1 MQRNF
6 LLLTEA
12 LRVSLEHGQSPEEIV
27 PVLTDAA
34 RIAREKKLR
43 DLLVISGA
51 GDPATPGAVCAAM
64 EELHSLGAPPPFRIA
79 FVAGTLPQ
87 YTAYRIAERYAD
99 KFGIVARVLVSAYEA
114 ESWLGLRGGV
124 RAAVPRR

>member
-1 MQRNF
+1 VQHNF
-6 LLLTEA
+6 RLLSEA
-12 LRVSLEHGQSPEEIV
+12 LQISLEHGQAPEEIV

-34 RIAREKKLR
+34 RFARERKLR

-87 YTAYRIAERYAD
+87 YTAYRIAERYAG
-99 KFGIVARVLVSAYEA
+99 KFGIVAKVLVSAYEA
-114 ESWLGLRGGV
+114 ENWLGLRGGV
-124 RAAVPRR
+124 RAAARR